1 MITKPPPRLTRGA
14 LAAKNVTMQESYKK
28 EPTVVVP
35 TRLKQKTRDKLKAQS
50 FKEKLTFT
58 ALAAKIIEDYFN
70 AE

>member
-1 MITKPPPRLTRGA
+1 M
-14 LAAKNVTMQESYKK
+14 AAKNVTMEKSYKK

-35 TRLKQKTRDKLKAQS
+35 TRLKEDTRKKLKAQS

>member
-1 MITKPPPRLTRGA
+1 
-14 LAAKNVTMQESYKK
+14 MQTSYKK

-35 TRLKQKTRDKLKAQS
+35 TRLKVKTRDKLKAKS

>member
-1 MITKPPPRLTRGA
+1 
-14 LAAKNVTMQESYKK
+14 MQKSYKK
-28 EPTVVVP
+28 APTVVVP
-35 TRLKQKTRDKLKAQS
+35 TRLKEKTRDKLKAQS

>member
-1 MITKPPPRLTRGA
+1 M
-14 LAAKNVTMQESYKK
+14 AAKNVTMQKSYKK

-35 TRLKQKTRDKLKAQS
+35 TRLKEKTRDKLKAKS
-50 FKEKLTFT
+50 FEEKLTFT

>member
-1 MITKPPPRLTRGA
+1 MEK
-14 LAAKNVTMQESYKK
+14 SYKK

-35 TRLKQKTRDKLKAQS
+35 TRLKEKTRGKLKAQS